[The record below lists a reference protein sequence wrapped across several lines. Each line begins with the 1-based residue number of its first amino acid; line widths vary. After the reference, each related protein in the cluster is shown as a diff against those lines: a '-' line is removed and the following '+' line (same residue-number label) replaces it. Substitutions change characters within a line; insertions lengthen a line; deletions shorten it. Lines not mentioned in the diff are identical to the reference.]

1 MILIREMMNL
11 KAKLHLAMKTSF
23 FQSVGEEEK
32 DGDGSKSLQSASG
45 KESLYKKTSILLVVI
60 CCLLVSIIIG
70 LSVLSLQ
77 LCNCGDVCSRTTQG
91 NGEENNSPIPVDY
104 EQEEKVD
111 EVNTG
116 LPTHSSFTGNC
127 SDMESLFFEAVL
139 GSNITKNCNGQMC
152 ELCLK
157 GWVLFNHKCYMFS
170 KDIMPWNASQAQCK
184 SKGGNLVKIQ
194 SEEEQ
199 KFISK
204 MAEKKGGFYFW
215 IGLADH
221 TGKGE
226 WRWVDNTPLRR
237 GYWRQGIPSTGDV
250 RQCAGMNPP
259 SDSLNNW
266 DRSACR
272 ANSRRICESA
282 AVRLIHK
289 ANDDDDNLARV

>member
-1 MILIREMMNL
+1 MELWAACRQ
-11 KAKLHLAMKTSF
+11 ARWCPA
-23 FQSVGEEEK
+23 
-32 DGDGSKSLQSASG
+32 SLQG
-45 KESLYKKTSILLVVI
+45 SLV
-60 CCLLVSIIIG
+60 
-70 LSVLSLQ
+70 
-77 LCNCGDVCSRTTQG
+77 CGSRMSQG
-91 NGEENNSPIPVDY
+91 NGEENNSPISVDY

-116 LPTHSSFTGNC
+116 LPTHSSFTGSC
-127 SDMESLFFEAVL
+127 SNMESLFFEAVL

-204 MAEKKGGFYFW
+204 TAQKKGGFYFW
-215 IGLADH
+215 IGLTDQA
-221 TGKGE
+221 GKGE
-226 WRWVDNTPLRR
+226 WRWMDNTPLRR

-282 AVRLIHK
+282 AVHLIHK

>member
-1 MILIREMMNL
+1 MNL
-11 KAKLHLAMKTSF
+11 KAKLHLAMKTIF
-23 FQSVGEEEK
+23 FQSVGEEEE

-45 KESLYKKTSILLVVI
+45 KESLYKKTSILLAVI
-60 CCLLVSIIIG
+60 CCLLVSIIMG
-70 LSVLSLQ
+70 LSVL
-77 LCNCGDVCSRTTQG
+77 CSRMTQG
-91 NGEENNSPIPVDY
+91 NGEEYNSPIPVDY

-170 KDIMPWNASQAQCK
+170 KDIMSWNASQAQCR
-184 SKGGNLVKIQ
+184 SKRGDLVKIQ

-204 MAEKKGGFYFW
+204 TAQKKGGFYFW
-215 IGLADH
+215 IGLADQAK
-221 TGKGE
+221 KGE

-289 ANDDDDNLARV
+289 ANDDNDNLARV